1 MRAIQVTKSL
11 EDPDVRER
19 ELRGLVEAM
28 NQYQLTEGII
38 LTLDE
43 EGHEEPGGMQ
53 IQIIPVWKWLLF
65 DFG

>member
-43 EGHEEPGGMQ
+43 EGHEKAEGGMQ
-53 IQIIPVWKWLLF
+53 IQSKKPY
-65 DFG
+65 